1 MKPSSGSAKT
11 SWGGAT
17 SLRNRRSTLSENSTR
32 LRNAPMAVTE
42 KVLLQ
47 NQVTESVGRTIQK
60 LRDYLKNLEDKMEEL
75 L

>member
-1 MKPSSGSAKT
+1 
-11 SWGGAT
+11 
-17 SLRNRRSTLSENSTR
+17 
-32 LRNAPMAVTE
+32 MAVTE